1 MKNVLLFIFL
11 IPLLPVDANA
21 QEVYDL
27 VKESGV
33 NNSHLDVQTLV
44 SFEKENETKELKIEI
59 DENLFKL
66 LLEVEVGIS
75 HGTIKIEILDPNDNV
90 LRHINLNA
98 NLNYKNV
105 HTQGNLREKISKPIP
120 GVWKLKFIP
129 NNATA
134 NISLMYKSIFVD

>member
-1 MKNVLLFIFL
+1 MKNLLLFIFL
-11 IPLLPVDANA
+11 IPLLPVDADA
-21 QEVYDL
+21 QEVYDI

-33 NNSHLDVQTLV
+33 NNSHLDVQTLI
-44 SFEKENETKELKIEI
+44 SFEKEYEHKELKIEI
-59 DENLFKL
+59 DENLSKL

-90 LRHINLNA
+90 LRHINLSA

-105 HTQGNLREKISKPIP
+105 HTQGNLREKISKPIL
-120 GVWKLKFIP
+120 GDWKLKFIP

-134 NISLMYKSIFVD
+134 NISIMYKSIFVD